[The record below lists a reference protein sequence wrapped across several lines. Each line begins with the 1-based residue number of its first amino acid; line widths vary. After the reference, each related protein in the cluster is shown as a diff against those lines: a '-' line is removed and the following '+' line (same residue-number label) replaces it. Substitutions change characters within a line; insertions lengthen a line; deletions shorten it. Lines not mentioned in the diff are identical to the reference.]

1 MDDVMDKGSVEGI
14 PNEDQHGVPIEEQIV
29 EVDALFEETKLSQD
43 DAVYESEVDQEEEE
57 DLNEQ
62 MDTDGNI
69 RMQDSSGTNALRNM

>member
-1 MDDVMDKGSVEGI
+1 MDKGSVEGI